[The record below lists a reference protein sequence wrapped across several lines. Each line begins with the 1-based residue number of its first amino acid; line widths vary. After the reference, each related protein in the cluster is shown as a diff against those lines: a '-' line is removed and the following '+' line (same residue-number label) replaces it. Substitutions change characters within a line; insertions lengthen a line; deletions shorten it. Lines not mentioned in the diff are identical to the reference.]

1 MTGRP
6 TRIKFCGMTSP
17 QDVALAVEAGA
28 DAVGVI
34 LAPSERRVTLQQ
46 ARAIAAATPPAVEF
60 VAVVLDPSREELA
73 AIARELPRA
82 TLQFH
87 GDEPVEL
94 CRSTGLPF
102 VKVVRASEAVA
113 GDPERLL
120 RSLARTYRDGMLMVD
135 SGTVERP
142 GGTGKT
148 FPWRIVAD
156 AAKTLDVVVSG
167 GLTPK
172 NVAACVREVR
182 PYAVDTRSGVE
193 TGGRKDVEKM
203 RAFVRA
209 VREADAQA

>member
-1 MTGRP
+1 VTSRP
-6 TRIKFCGMTSP
+6 TRIKFCGMTST

-28 DAVGVI
+28 NAVGVI
-34 LAPSERRVTLQQ
+34 LAPSERKVTLEQ
-46 ARAIAAATPPAVEF
+46 ARALAAATPPSLSF
-60 VAVVLDPSREELA
+60 VAVVVDPTAEELE

-87 GDEPVEL
+87 GHEPPET

-102 VKVVRASEAVA
+102 VKVVHASEAA
-113 GDPERLL
+113 GADPAALL
-120 RSLARTYRDGMLMVD
+120 RSLGAAYRDGMLMLD
-135 SGTVERP
+135 SGTAEQP

-148 FPWRIVAD
+148 FPWRIAAA
-156 AAKTLDVVVSG
+156 AAKTLDLVVSG
-167 GLTPK
+167 GLTAK
-172 NVAACVREVR
+172 NVAACVCEVR
-182 PYAVDTRSGVE
+182 PYAVDARSGVE